1 MLFNTGNASHYLCS
15 FIFVV
20 RVAWEGVMERVAKES
35 VEWGQVGKDVIDWY
49 AGLHIIKNWFQQD
62 NS

>member
-1 MLFNTGNASHYLCS
+1 
-15 FIFVV
+15 
-20 RVAWEGVMERVAKES
+20 MERVAKES